1 MGLDHK
7 PCAGK
12 LVLNQDDM
20 PGCPGESADESG
32 GGGTMAPVRPLD
44 HEIPVGSNGK
54 FPGSVGVLIT
64 GDFHL
69 PCLTDRATST
79 HGHFHRENYDKP

>member
-54 FPGSVGVLIT
+54 SPGSVGVDYRGFPLAMFDRQ
-64 GDFHL
+64 GHL
-69 PCLTDRATST
+69 
-79 HGHFHRENYDKP
+79 HGWPFSQGKL

>member
-44 HEIPVGSNGK
+44 HEIP
-54 FPGSVGVLIT
+54 
-64 GDFHL
+64 
-69 PCLTDRATST
+69 
-79 HGHFHRENYDKP
+79 